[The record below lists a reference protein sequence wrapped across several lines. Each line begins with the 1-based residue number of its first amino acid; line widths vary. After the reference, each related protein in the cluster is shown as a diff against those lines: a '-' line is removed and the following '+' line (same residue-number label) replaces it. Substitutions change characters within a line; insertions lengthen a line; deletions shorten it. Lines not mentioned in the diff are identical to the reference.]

1 MDKNERMAE
10 EILPLVGGKDNVI
23 SVFHCATRLRFELK
37 DKSAP
42 NEEALKK
49 VDGVLGTKHAGNSFQ
64 VIVGPNV
71 GQVYDALC
79 EKNGLDKFD
88 EVNAATA
95 DGVTAAEKADSS
107 SDPMPKRVLNN
118 VITYIM
124 NSIAPIIPVLI
135 GVSMWKTIGTLLGPS
150 MFNVVA
156 EGSDFITMCDF
167 LFEALFYFLPVFIGY
182 TAARYMKIEPVWGL
196 FLGTLIITPT
206 FVSLV
211 GQVDTFFVFG
221 VAVPVANYSQQ
232 FLPVLL
238 GVWLCKYVLKGLNKV
253 VPTMI
258 SGLLVPVITVGI
270 MTFVMFAIC
279 APIGGLIGNGIS
291 YVFMYF
297 ANAPLVV
304 RVPVMMFLA
313 AIGPLSVLFGVHV
326 AIYVAA
332 LTAGAAVGYEAFYFP
347 VFLVYCYVMY
357 GMSPGAIFKFKKE
370 DRGDATGYFVS
381 GFCAG
386 ISEPS
391 LYGVCL
397 KSKSSIAVMCVSG
410 AIGGFFAGIFQL
422 KCALLSAVNVFSLIP
437 YYTVDSTTNIILG
450 VVVSLGSMLIAAAG
464 TYLFANFDEK

>member
-1 MDKNERMAE
+1 MDKNQRLAE
-10 EILPLVGGKDNVI
+10 QILPLLGGRDNVI
-23 SVFHCATRLRFELK
+23 SVFHCATRLRFELR
-37 DKSAP
+37 DQAVAD
-42 NEEALKK
+42 EAALQKT
-49 VDGVLGTKHAGNSFQ
+49 DGVLGTKHAGNSFQ
-64 VIVGPNV
+64 VIIGPAV

-79 EKNGLDKFD
+79 AIAGLDKFD
-88 EVNAATA
+88 EVDAAPEDDVAATEQA
-95 DGVTAAEKADSS
+95 GL
-107 SDPMPKRVLNN
+107 PKRVLNGI
-118 VITYIM
+118 ITYIM

-135 GVSMWKTIGTLLGPS
+135 GVSMWKTAGALLGPS
-150 MFNVVA
+150 MLNVVSDT
-156 EGSDFITMCDF
+156 SDFMTMCNF

-182 TAARYMKIEPVWGL
+182 TAARHMKIEPVWGL

-206 FVSLV
+206 FVGLV
-211 GQVDTFFVFG
+211 GQVETFSIFG
-221 VAVPVANYSQQ
+221 LAVPVANYSQQ

-238 GVWLCKYVLKGLNKV
+238 GVWICKYLLRGLNKV
-253 VPTMI
+253 IPSII
-258 SGLLVPVITVGI
+258 SGLLVPVITVGV
-270 MTFVMFAIC
+270 MTIVMFVLC
-279 APIGGLIGNGIS
+279 APLGSLIGNGIS

-297 ANAPLVV
+297 ADAPLIV
-304 RVPVMMFLA
+304 RVPVMMFLC

-357 GMSPGAIFKFKKE
+357 GMSLGAIFKFKKE
-370 DRGDATGYFVS
+370 DRGDAIGYFIS

-437 YYTVDSTTNIILG
+437 YYTVDGPTNIILG
-450 VVVSLGSMLIAAAG
+450 VCISLGSMLLAAVG

>member
-10 EILPLVGGKDNVI
+10 EILPLVGGKENVA

-37 DKSAP
+37 DESRFDEA
-42 NEEALKK
+42 ALKK
-49 VDGVLGTKHAGNSFQ
+49 VNGVLGVKHAGTSYQ

-71 GQVYDALC
+71 GKVYDAMC
-79 EKNGLDKFD
+79 EKNGFDKLD
-88 EVNAATA
+88 EVEADAA
-95 DGVTAAEKADSS
+95 DGVGAAEISGK
-107 SDPMPKRVLNN
+107 PETLPKRVLNG

-124 NSIAPIIPVLI
+124 NSIAPIIPILM

-150 MFNVVA
+150 MFGVFA

-182 TAARYMKIEPVWGL
+182 TASRYMKIDSAWGL

-211 GQVDTFFVFG
+211 GQVDSFQVFG
-221 VAVPVANYSQQ
+221 ISVPVANYSQQ

-238 GVWLCKYVLKGLNKV
+238 GVWICKYVLKGLEKI
-253 VPTMI
+253 VPDVI
-258 SGLLVPVITVGI
+258 SNLIVPVVTVGV
-270 MTFVMFAIC
+270 MTLIMFAVC
-279 APIGGLIGNGIS
+279 APLGGLIGNGIS
-291 YVFMYF
+291 FVFMYF
-297 ANAPLVV
+297 ASAPLVV

-357 GMSPGAIFKFKKE
+357 GMSLGAIFKFKKE
-370 DRGDATGYFVS
+370 DRGDAIGYFVS

-397 KSKSSIAVMCVSG
+397 KSKSSIAVMCASG
-410 AIGGFFAGIFQL
+410 AIGAFFAGIFQL
-422 KCALLSAVNVFSLIP
+422 KCALLSAVNVFSLVP
-437 YYTVDSTTNIILG
+437 YYTVDSTTNIVLG
-450 VVVSLGSMLIAAAG
+450 VAVSLGSMLIAAIG
-464 TYLFANFDEK
+464 TYLFVDFDEK

>member
-1 MDKNERMAE
+1 MDKNQRLAE
-10 EILPLVGGKDNVI
+10 EILPLVGGKENVV

-37 DKSAP
+37 DLSAP
-42 NEEALKK
+42 DEEGLKK
-49 VDGVLGTKHAGNSFQ
+49 TDGVLGIKRSGNSFQ
-64 VIVGPNV
+64 VIIGPNV
-71 GQVYDALC
+71 GQVYDLLC
-79 EKNGLDKFD
+79 EQNGLDKFD
-88 EVNAATA
+88 EVEAAPDDDVRA
-95 DGVTAAEKADSS
+95 GEK
-107 SDPMPKRVLNN
+107 DPLPKRVFNN

-135 GVSMWKTIGTLLGPS
+135 GVSMWKTIGTLLGS
-150 MFNVVA
+150 GMLNA
-156 EGSDFITMCDF
+156 IADDSDFMTMCNF

-182 TAARYMKIEPVWGL
+182 TAARQMKIEPVWGL

-206 FVSLV
+206 FVGLV
-211 GQVDTFFVFG
+211 GTVDTFSIFG
-221 VAVPVANYSQQ
+221 VQVPVANYSQQ

-238 GVWLCKYVLKGLNKV
+238 GVWICKYVLKGLNKV
-253 VPTMI
+253 IPSII
-258 SGLLVPVITVGI
+258 SSLLVPVITVGV
-270 MTFVMFAIC
+270 MTFVMFVFC
-279 APIGGLIGNGIS
+279 APLGGMIGNAIS

-297 ANAPLVV
+297 SNAPLIV

-357 GMSPGAIFKFKKE
+357 GMSLGAIFKFKKE
-370 DRGDATGYFVS
+370 DRGDAIGYFIS

-410 AIGGFFAGIFQL
+410 AIGAFFAGIFQI

-437 YYTVDSTTNIILG
+437 YYTVDSTMNIVLG
-450 VVVSLGSMLIAAAG
+450 VAISLGSMLIAAVG
-464 TYLFANFDEK
+464 TYLFVNFDEAK